1 MTARV
6 IVVGGGPSGLTVATE
21 LARAGVDVVVLERRT
36 QPVQSRAGTVLPRVL
51 ELLDSRGLAQKFID
65 RAATIRSNPL
75 IPVHIWAGMQPVEW
89 RHLESRFGFRL
100 VLPQNHTEELL
111 LEEALRLGV
120 VVRHGVT
127 VESVVQQ
134 STAVTVTATAED
146 GPVSLSADYLVGADG
161 GRSIVRSQLG
171 LDFEGHGPTFTGIVA
186 DLRMDRPWP
195 EARRMIDNDKGWVT
209 SFPFGENESITR
221 FNIVHAERRHA
232 PAAEPVTADEV
243 RRCLTDVLEKDLPFD
258 DLVWASRFTDSLRI
272 ATKFQR
278 GRVFLVGESARI
290 HYPASGVGMNFCI
303 QDAFNLGWK
312 LAAVINEHAGPAL
325 LETYEAERRPVAE
338 ALLRSVAAQCS
349 VQFDF
354 TPEGVEFK
362 RMFERDLLPIPE
374 VNRRIGLELNGLSF
388 PYPAESHHHPMV
400 GYRCPDLD
408 LVTAIG
414 PIRMGEMLR
423 DSALVLIDA
432 TGADTYA
439 DLALQGAPVRAHTGH
454 IVLAPTGLGEVTSL
468 LVRPDGYIAWAS
480 ADAPAREDAQLAIKR
495 CLAVD

>member
-6 IVVGGGPSGLTVATE
+6 VVVGGGPSGLTVATE

-36 QPVQSRAGTVLPRVL
+36 QPVQSRAGTILPRVL
-51 ELLDSRGLAQKFID
+51 ELLDSRGLAQNFID

-120 VVRHGVT
+120 VVKHGVT

-134 STAVTVTATAED
+134 STAVTVTAAAED

-171 LDFEGHGPTFTGIVA
+171 LGFEGHGPTFTGIVA

-272 ATKFQR
+272 ATKFQQ

-325 LETYEAERRPVAE
+325 LATYEAERRPVAE

-354 TPEGVEFK
+354 TPEGVAFK
-362 RMFERDLLPIPE
+362 RMFERELLPIPE

-388 PYPAESHHHPMV
+388 PYPADSRQHPMV

-408 LVTAIG
+408 LVTGSG
-414 PIRMGEMLR
+414 PTRMGEMLR
-423 DSALVLIDA
+423 DHALVLIDA
-432 TGADTYA
+432 TGAGTYA
-439 DLALQGAPVRAHTGH
+439 DLALQGAPVRAHSGH
-454 IVLAPTGLGEVTSL
+454 IVLAPSGLEDVKSL
-468 LVRPDGYIAWAS
+468 LVRPDGYIAWAC

-495 CLAVD
+495 CLAVE

>member
-21 LARAGVDVVVLERRT
+21 LARARVEVVVLERRT

-65 RAATIRSNPL
+65 RAASIRSNPL

-134 STAVTVTATAED
+134 STAVTVTAAAEG
-146 GPVSLSADYLVGADG
+146 GPVRLSADYLVGADG

-171 LDFEGHGPTFTGIVA
+171 LGFEGHGPTFTGIVA

-232 PAAEPVTADEV
+232 PASEPVTADEV

-258 DLVWASRFTDSLRI
+258 DLVWASRFTIRSES
-272 ATKFQR
+272 QR
-278 GRVFLVGESARI
+278 NSSRVECSSSANRRASTI
-290 HYPASGVGMNFCI
+290 PPAASG
-303 QDAFNLGWK
+303 
-312 LAAVINEHAGPAL
+312 
-325 LETYEAERRPVAE
+325 
-338 ALLRSVAAQCS
+338 
-349 VQFDF
+349 
-354 TPEGVEFK
+354 
-362 RMFERDLLPIPE
+362 
-374 VNRRIGLELNGLSF
+374 
-388 PYPAESHHHPMV
+388 
-400 GYRCPDLD
+400 
-408 LVTAIG
+408 
-414 PIRMGEMLR
+414 
-423 DSALVLIDA
+423 
-432 TGADTYA
+432 
-439 DLALQGAPVRAHTGH
+439 
-454 IVLAPTGLGEVTSL
+454 
-468 LVRPDGYIAWAS
+468 
-480 ADAPAREDAQLAIKR
+480 
-495 CLAVD
+495 